1 MEFAFSVLSVV
12 CYLGLLQG
20 VSNVVGA
27 FYFHILTT
35 MHGQNYIKFDL
46 NCLYTENVHLNNLNA
61 PVLNVLIQNIYFKF
75 V

>member
-1 MEFAFSVLSVV
+1 MESAFSVLSVV

-27 FYFHILTT
+27 FYFQILTK

-46 NCLYTENVHLNNLNA
+46 NCLDPGNMHLNNLNA
-61 PVLNVLIQNIYFKF
+61 PALNVLRIID
-75 V
+75 